1 MDLLAELQRVLAELD
16 VLRSGDTVVL
26 GVSGGPDSLALL
38 HVFVQARELLGVLP
52 VAVHVNHQI
61 RDADADADADFVA
74 SIAAAWSV
82 PCHVVCIDV
91 PAIAAARRLSLEEA
105 ARQARY
111 TVLGQQAAA
120 LGAGVIAVGHTADD
134 QAETVLMHLLRG
146 AGLAGLRGMLPLTV
160 LGEYHLL
167 EPVDASLRLLRPLLN
182 VPRVEIES
190 YCAAH
195 DLAPRFDR
203 SNLDLTYFRN
213 RLRHEIIPLL
223 EGVNPNIRANL
234 THTAAVLAAD
244 YVVIQQQADRAWERV
259 ICEAGAARVCFDLAG
274 WRALPLALQ
283 RATIRR
289 AAWHLRSHLR
299 DVSYRHVE
307 NAVDV
312 ARRGSTGA
320 QATLPGGLVLRI
332 DYDRLVV
339 AAVDDR
345 PPAPD
350 WPLLEPGTVIE
361 LHGHG
366 EYPLPASEWCFTLR
380 VYDGP
385 RSGPQ
390 WQRLLANPWSAPLS
404 ADALDGPL
412 ALRTRRPGDCF
423 FPSGLGG
430 TQKVSAFMINAKI
443 PAWWRESLPLL
454 TSGGQVAWVC
464 GWRVDQ
470 RVMVTSSTREIWLAS
485 FTRGAPL

>member
-1 MDLLAELQRVLAELD
+1 MDLLAELRRLLAELD
-16 VLRSGDTVVL
+16 VLHSGDTVVL
-26 GVSGGPDSLALL
+26 GVSGGPDSLVLL
-38 HVFVQARELLGVLP
+38 HVFVQAREMLGVRP
-52 VAVHVNHQI
+52 VAVHVNHQM
-61 RDADADADADFVA
+61 RDAEADADADFVA
-74 SIAAAWSV
+74 SIAAAWAV
-82 PCHVVCIDV
+82 PCHVARVNV
-91 PAIAAARRLSLEEA
+91 PALAAARRLSLEEA

-111 TVLGQQAAA
+111 TVLGQQAAV

-146 AGLAGLRGMLPLTV
+146 AGLAGLRGMLPLTT

-167 EPVDASLRLLRPLLN
+167 EPVDASLKLLRPLLN
-182 VPRVEIES
+182 VPRAEIEA

-223 EGVNPNIRANL
+223 EGVNPNIRATL

-244 YVVIQQQADRAWERV
+244 YEIVHQQVDRAWERV
-259 ICEAGAARVCFDLAG
+259 SCEASTARVCFDLAG

-289 AAWHLRSHLR
+289 AVWHLRSHLR

-307 NAVDV
+307 DAVSV
-312 ARRGSTGA
+312 ARSGSTGA
-320 QATLPGGLVLRI
+320 QATLPGGLALRL
-332 DYDRLVV
+332 DYNRLIV

-345 PPAPD
+345 LPAPD
-350 WPLLEPGTVIE
+350 WPLLEPGTVID
-361 LHGHG
+361 LHGPG

-380 VYDGP
+380 AYDGL

-390 WQRLLANPWSAPLS
+390 WQQLLATPWSAPLS

-412 ALRTRRPGDCF
+412 ALRTRRPGDRF
-423 FPSGLGG
+423 LPSGLGA
-430 TQKVSAFMINAKI
+430 TQKISTYMINEKI
-443 PAWWRESLPLL
+443 PSRQRDYLPLL

-464 GWRVDQ
+464 GWRADQ
-470 RVMVTSSTREIWLAS
+470 RFMVTSSTREIWLAS
-485 FTRGAPL
+485 FTRSALL